1 MIDKMDTLYDK
12 IIAAVNEESNYID
25 VREVALTAYDRKMF
39 DVAEIFAEKALS
51 INSMDKSL
59 LILIAELALKK
70 KDYTLALHY
79 LSECKKYHKLE
90 TKELHNYFKCMEQ
103 CEKPIDDEDV
113 EVISQLYAEDTLNAS
128 ERYLLLNYN
137 KDKNDTKV
145 WEMYFNS
152 KENAGKT
159 DVRNAY
165 KNARIYADE
174 RWEMYLTFRVE
185 YSVEHHAWL
194 SRVVVRSLL
203 DNASN
208 EVMVADNADATML
221 VSKLKIKNV
230 KDTLYKTNNGT
241 AVCLEQKIRVRE
253 LNPESEETDALS

>member
-90 TKELHNYFKCMEQ
+90 TKELHNYFKVYS
-103 CEKPIDDEDV
+103 KHILFRRFV
-113 EVISQLYAEDTLNAS
+113 GSSRYA
-128 ERYLLLNYN
+128 
-137 KDKNDTKV
+137 V
-145 WEMYFNS
+145 FF
-152 KENAGKT
+152 
-159 DVRNAY
+159 RN
-165 KNARIYADE
+165 R
-174 RWEMYLTFRVE
+174 
-185 YSVEHHAWL
+185 
-194 SRVVVRSLL
+194 
-203 DNASN
+203 
-208 EVMVADNADATML
+208 
-221 VSKLKIKNV
+221 
-230 KDTLYKTNNGT
+230 
-241 AVCLEQKIRVRE
+241 Q
-253 LNPESEETDALS
+253 

>member
-1 MIDKMDTLYDK
+1 MGDRMDTLYDK
-12 IIAAVNEESNYID
+12 IIKAVNEEGNYMD
-25 VREVALTAYDRKMF
+25 TKEVAFAAYERKLF
-39 DVAEIFAEKALS
+39 DVAEIFAEKAIS

-59 LILIAELALKK
+59 LTLIADLALKK
-70 KDYTLALHY
+70 KDYTSAFYY

-90 TKELHNYFKCMEQ
+90 TRELHNYFKCMEQ
-103 CEKPIDDEDV
+103 CEQPIGNEDV
-113 EVISQLYAEDTLNAS
+113 DVIRSLYAEDSLNSS

-137 KDKNDTKV
+137 KDKNDTSL
-145 WEMYFNS
+145 WEMYFDS

-159 DVRNAY
+159 DTRNAY

-174 RWEMYLTFRVE
+174 RWEIYLTFRVE

-203 DNASN
+203 DDASN
-208 EVMVADNADATML
+208 EVMVADNAEATML

-230 KDTLYKTNNGT
+230 KDTLYKTKKGT
-241 AVCLEQKIRVRE
+241 VVCLEQKIRVRE
-253 LNPESEETDALS
+253 LNPESEGIDALS